1 MNIPT
6 NARLPLSEPIDA
18 LLADIAIRIQLN
30 ATNYGLAVK
39 RYEAI
44 NEWIEREGSPLE
56 GLVKLFHPQGSMAI
70 GATIASKLENDEFD
84 IDLIAILDL
93 SPDTPSHEML
103 NLLEAAIRG
112 EPGSRYYDKTER
124 CTRCIQVKY
133 ADGMHLDVT
142 PMVRIETLPEKC
154 GYIFHAPER
163 NKTNLDQ
170 RIIANPWGFARW
182 FSAMTPAEGLFSVA
196 FSERAKGYESAIYFA
211 EADVEPV
218 PEQSSVYEKSMAVIS
233 LQLLKRF
240 RNVRYDQRTGRC
252 PPSVVMAKLVA
263 DNANATSTLSEELL
277 YQATRMR
284 DEFAIAQQE
293 RRILEVCNPACESD
307 RFTDRWPGTLEAQQ
321 VFLDDL
327 RLFVR
332 KVERLRGDC
341 DLADMQEILSEL
353 FGEKPTFE
361 AIKEMNRRVGQ
372 GIIDGRSRH
381 LPQGGRI
388 VLPTA
393 AAVAAVAASASSL
406 ARATPKHTNF
416 GGTAWK

>member
-6 NARLPLSEPIDA
+6 NAKLPLSEPIDA

-30 ATNYGLAVK
+30 ATNYGLAVT

-44 NEWIEREGSPLE
+44 NEWIERKGSPLE
-56 GLVKLFHPQGSMAI
+56 SLVKLFHPQGSMAI

-84 IDLIAILDL
+84 IDLIAILGL
-93 SPDTPSHEML
+93 SPDTPPHEML
-103 NLLEAAIRG
+103 DLLEAAIRG
-112 EPGSRYYDKTER
+112 EEGSRYYDMTER
-124 CTRCIQVKY
+124 CTRCIQVRY

-163 NKTNLDQ
+163 YRTSQDQ

-182 FSAMTPAEGLFSVA
+182 FNAMTPAEGLFAVA
-196 FSERAKGYESAIYFA
+196 FSERAKGYEAAIYFA

-218 PEQSSVYEKSMAVIS
+218 PEQSPVYEKSMAVIS

-240 RNVRYDQRTGRC
+240 RNVRYDQRAGRC

-284 DEFAIAQQE
+284 DKFATAQRE
-293 RRILEVCNPACESD
+293 RRILEVRNPACESD

-327 RLFVR
+327 RHFVS
-332 KVERLRGDC
+332 KIERLRGDC
-341 DLADMQEILSEL
+341 DLAEMQEVLSEL

-372 GIIDGRSRH
+372 GIIDGRSSH

-393 AAVAAVAASASSL
+393 AAVSAVTASANAL

-416 GGTAWK
+416 GGTD